1 MNTHCNPRRL
11 AVALLALASLPAFA
25 GGDPATNGAIATPA
39 NRVVGMWLTDIAF
52 GPCGGPAFIRGSAT
66 VVYSPG
72 GTVVENPRSP
82 TGAATQRSMGLGVWS
97 YSPLTGH
104 YSQRLQFDWFV
115 NGVYNGYQTAERE
128 ALMSA
133 DGKRLA
139 GPIRSVRYAADGS
152 VLAEFCG
159 SATSTRL

>member
-1 MNTHCNPRRL
+1 MNTSFKLPVAVIL
-11 AVALLALASLPAFA
+11 AIASLSAFA
-25 GGDPATNGAIATPA
+25 GGDPATNGAITTPA
-39 NRVVGMWLTDIAF
+39 NRVVGMWLTDIEF
-52 GPCGGPAFIRGSAT
+52 GPCGGPIVVRGSAT

-72 GTVVENPRSP
+72 GTVVENPRAPAGS
-82 TGAATQRSMGLGVWS
+82 ATQRSMGLGVWS

-115 NGVYNGYQTAERE
+115 NGAYNGYQTAERQ

-133 DGKRLA
+133 DGKQLA
-139 GPIRSVRYAADGS
+139 GPIRSVRYAANGG
-152 VLAEFCG
+152 VMFEVCG